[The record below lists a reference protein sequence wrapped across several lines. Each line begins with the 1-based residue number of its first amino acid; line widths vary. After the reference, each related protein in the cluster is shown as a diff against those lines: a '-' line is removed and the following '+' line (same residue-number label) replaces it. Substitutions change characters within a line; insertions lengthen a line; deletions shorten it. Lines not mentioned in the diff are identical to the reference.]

1 MMEHDAVIAGLLH
14 DGRRAIAVVV
24 LTIAALAAV
33 NAACEVATDIRAI
46 DGDTIE
52 VTLDGE
58 RETVRYYSIDAPE
71 IDEPGGIEALRANA
85 RLIEGG
91 VMLVPGGDGRDRDV
105 YGRLLRKVYTLDG
118 EWIEE
123 TLVEEGHATWR

>member
-1 MMEHDAVIAGLLH
+1 MRLQGAWIILL
-14 DGRRAIAVVV
+14 AVVMV
-24 LTIAALAAV
+24 AASST
-33 NAACEVATDIRAI
+33 CQQQATDIRAI

-52 VTLDGE
+52 VTLNGE

-91 VMLVPGGDGRDRDV
+91 VVLVPGGDGRDRDV

-123 TLVEEGHATWR
+123 TLVEGGYAVWR